1 MELAAALPDE
11 LPLPSEVEVLFS
23 DEDEDSEPSP
33 LLEELPS
40 PPSSLDEEDL
50 DELPAEERLSFL

>member
-40 PPSSLDEEDL
+40 PPSSRDEEDL